1 MARKLHEPANERY
14 QFGYAKYEP
23 LMTTVEGVLL
33 AGACVG
39 AIVYAVR
46 DLIHPDPVEDARS
59 PSDVPSRSSKISL
72 DVFTV

>member
-1 MARKLHEPANERY
+1 
-14 QFGYAKYEP
+14 
-23 LMTTVEGVLL
+23 VEGVLL

-46 DLIHPDPVEDARS
+46 DLIHPDPVEDARA
-59 PSDVPSRSSKISL
+59 PSDVPSLRLKISL

>member
-46 DLIHPDPVEDARS
+46 DLIHKYRLTCLHC
-59 PSDVPSRSSKISL
+59 KC
-72 DVFTV
+72 TVSTTKGTTHRLRD